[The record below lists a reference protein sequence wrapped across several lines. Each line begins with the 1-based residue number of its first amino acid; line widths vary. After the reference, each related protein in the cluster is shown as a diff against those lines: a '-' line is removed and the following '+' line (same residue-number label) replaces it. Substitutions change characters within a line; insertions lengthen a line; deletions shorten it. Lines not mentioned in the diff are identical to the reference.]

1 MYIKCVHV
9 SIISISILNNVVLSF
24 GNVLSSGEREKERKK
39 ERGRERRTR
48 EEEKEG
54 GREGKRERQ
63 TSLHTLC
70 SDLM

>member
-39 ERGRERRTR
+39 EREGGREGRERRKRR
-48 EEEKEG
+48 EEEKE
-54 GREGKRERQ
+54 RGKDKPAYILSVV
-63 TSLHTLC
+63 T
-70 SDLM
+70 